1 MHETPLSF
9 LSAAAERN
17 SAERNSNT
25 GLLCMKVSY
34 ISPEIL
40 TVAVLGHVDT
50 LKMFFFDTYHR
61 MPR

>member
-9 LSAAAERN
+9 LSAAA
-17 SAERNSNT
+17 AGLWNSNT

-34 ISPEIL
+34 TGPEIL

-50 LKMFFFDTYHR
+50 LKMFFIDTYHR
-61 MPR
+61 IPR